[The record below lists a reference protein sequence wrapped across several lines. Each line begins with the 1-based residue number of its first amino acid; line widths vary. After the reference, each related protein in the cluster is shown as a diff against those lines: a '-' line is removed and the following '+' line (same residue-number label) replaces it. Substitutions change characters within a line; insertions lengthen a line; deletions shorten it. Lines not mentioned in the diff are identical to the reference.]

1 MGEYFGL
8 FGKGQKNLFIIIISS
23 TKPIVLALLNSPFE
37 FDNHEHWQHIGI
49 QVAHIELLL
58 KTLDRT
64 CGTYCTRVCGSLA
77 QNKDCKLHL

>member
-1 MGEYFGL
+1 M
-8 FGKGQKNLFIIIISS
+8 
-23 TKPIVLALLNSPFE
+23 ALLNSPFE

-64 CGTYCTRVCGSLA
+64 CGAYCTRVCGSLA
-77 QNKDCKLHL
+77 QNQY